1 MHNKFLEKYYFIEKF
16 ERSNIDKQDFNTTII
31 YRNYKKNYNIREILL
46 IKDYCK
52 KSRKKFIISNDI
64 KLSIKLS
71 LDGAYLP
78 SFNKDFSHLSYHFKK
93 DFYLIGSAHNLKEIR
108 IKEKQK
114 VDKIFL
120 SSIFKKNKN
129 FLGINKFNLISNLSN
144 KGIVALGGLSKD
156 NIKLISL
163 TKSVGF
169 AGISFFTK
177 KKAPKRGPF
186 LNKVTS

>member
-78 SFNKDFSHLSYHFKK
+78 SFNKDFSHLSYQFKK

-169 AGISFFTK
+169 AGIS
-177 KKAPKRGPF
+177 
-186 LNKVTS
+186 NKVTS